1 MNENTSTQVTGLL
14 GMLALGA
21 VIGAAVAMLYAP
33 KTGKDTRDFL
43 ASRARDLKDRAV
55 ETLEDAKERV
65 MGKKEELK
73 ATVSS
78 RA

>member
-1 MNENTSTQVTGLL
+1 MSENTSTQVTGLL
-14 GMLALGA
+14 GLLALGA

-43 ASRARDLKDRAV
+43 ASRARDLKDKAV

-73 ATVSS
+73 AAISS
-78 RA
+78 RV